1 MSHAVVTGGCG
12 FIGSHLVERL
22 VRDGHRVVVYDPA
35 PLPPGLDGI
44 AGHVRADILDGRRVS
59 EVVGEADTVYHLS
72 AMVGVDRYLDR
83 PLDVIEVNVLGSRN
97 VLRAAHAAGA
107 KVVMASTSE
116 VYGRNPA
123 TPWGE
128 DADRVL
134 GSTAA
139 DRWTYSSSKAV
150 VEHMTYGFVRQHGLR
165 AAIVRYFNVYGPRQ
179 RPAYIVSRTIHRL
192 LTGKPA
198 LVYDGG
204 EQTRCFTYV
213 ADAIEATVRVAN
225 SIEAEGQALNIG
237 SDRETSIGE
246 IVRLATRLIGGTT
259 SPVDTTRTLGE
270 RYEDITRR
278 VPDVS
283 KAKAAL
289 GWRAETEVADGLAS
303 TIEWAR
309 GAKWWLELD
318 S

>member
-1 MSHAVVTGGCG
+1 MSHTVVTGGCG

-35 PLPPGLDGI
+35 PLPPGIEGI
-44 AGHVRADILDGRRVS
+44 AEHVRADILDERRVS
-59 EVVGEADTVYHLS
+59 EVVDSADTVYHLS
-72 AMVGVDRYLDR
+72 AMVGVDRYLAR

-97 VLRAAHAAGA
+97 VLRAVHATGA

-123 TPWGE
+123 IPWAE

-134 GSTAA
+134 GSTTA

-150 VEHMTYGFVRQHGLR
+150 VEHMTYGFARQHGVR
-165 AAIVRYFNVYGPRQ
+165 ASTVRYFNVYGPRQ
-179 RPAYIVSRTIHRL
+179 RPAYVVSRTIHRL

-204 EQTRCFTYV
+204 RQTRCFTYV
-213 ADAIEATVRVAN
+213 ADAIEATVCLADN
-225 SIEAEGQALNIG
+225 SEADGQVFNIG
-237 SDRETSIGE
+237 SDQETSIGE
-246 IVRLATRLIGGTT
+246 IARLATHLIGGTV
-259 SPVDTTRTLGE
+259 SSVDTAHTLGE
-270 RYEDITRR
+270 RYEDIERR

-283 KAKAAL
+283 KAKAVL
-289 GWRAETEVADGLAS
+289 GWRATTEVAEGLAT

-309 GAKWWLELD
+309 GARWWLALT